1 MFCRSLAK
9 ATIGFTYDN
18 SITGDLDKDDGDSE
32 SDSDSVLSDIGKIV
46 VILSLDII
54 KDQWSVLNQITESP
68 FLIIFMVETDDEI
81 HSMYVS
87 KELHK
92 ECFG

>member
-1 MFCRSLAK
+1 MSCRSLAK

-18 SITGDLDKDDGDSE
+18 SIAGDLDKDDGDSE

-46 VILSLDII
+46 LILSLHII
-54 KDQWSVLNQITESP
+54 KDQWSVLNQITESA

-92 ECFG
+92 QYFG

>member
-18 SITGDLDKDDGDSE
+18 SLASDLDKDDGDSE

-46 VILSLDII
+46 LILSLDII

-87 KELHK
+87 KELHT
-92 ECFG
+92 EYLG